1 MTIPDKEIQSRLDL
15 MQPITLEEMSG
26 IRLMNRLDTKY
37 VASKAQLVQLLDM
50 LRSEYYVQETL
61 GRRIIPYLTTYYDTE
76 VKMEDIW

>member
-1 MTIPDKEIQSRLDL
+1 MTIPDNEIQSRLDL

-50 LRSEYYVQETL
+50 LRSA
-61 GRRIIPYLTTYYDTE
+61 
-76 VKMEDIW
+76 